1 MDRVQV
7 QCNESAGS
15 CEIKGCLLKQERAK
29 GKQWK
34 ALWSVIR
41 VAVGAFKS
49 LNEVWCNFISVPGQ
63 KGQQVGCTE
72 SLSGDEGRC
81 HLQPNKQL
89 DAPSQTPAS
98 VMDEDR
104 CLNMTAVIFCVVAFL
119 RFSLSLCAFQVDFQ
133 TCVCKHSTGRVRV
146 KRPLIDLHTA
156 NTKRH
161 AQIRRRGVDRLKPA
175 CLSP

>member
-1 MDRVQV
+1 MLGLKHKGKEICVDEEWTEFRCSVTSQL
-7 QCNESAGS
+7 AR
-15 CEIKGCLLKQERAK
+15 EIKGCLLKQERAK

-41 VAVGAFKS
+41 VAVEAFKS

-72 SLSGDEGRC
+72 SLSGDEGQC

-98 VMDEDR
+98 VMDEGR
-104 CLNMTAVIFCVVAFL
+104 CLNVTAVIFCVVALL

-133 TCVCKHSTGRVRV
+133 TCVCKHTTQGE
-146 KRPLIDLHTA
+146 
-156 NTKRH
+156 
-161 AQIRRRGVDRLKPA
+161 RG
-175 CLSP
+175 